1 MLSKKS
7 KKKVHGLEKHMINLR
22 KVRELE
28 KVQDECEVG
37 NCVKLKDANNKKSR
51 VSHF

>member
-1 MLSKKS
+1 MLS
-7 KKKVHGLEKHMINLR
+7 KKVHGLEKHMINLR

-37 NCVKLKDANNKKSR
+37 NCVKLKDANNKNHACHISKA
-51 VSHF
+51 

>member
-1 MLSKKS
+1 M
-7 KKKVHGLEKHMINLR
+7 NLR

-37 NCVKLKDANNKKSR
+37 NCVKLKDANNKNHACHISKA
-51 VSHF
+51 

>member
-1 MLSKKS
+1 MLSKKRV

-37 NCVKLKDANNKKSR
+37 KLR
-51 VSHF
+51 IT

>member
-1 MLSKKS
+1 M
-7 KKKVHGLEKHMINLR
+7 MNLR

-28 KVQDECEVG
+28 KVQDECEIG
-37 NCVKLKDANNKKSR
+37 NCVKLKDAHNKESR